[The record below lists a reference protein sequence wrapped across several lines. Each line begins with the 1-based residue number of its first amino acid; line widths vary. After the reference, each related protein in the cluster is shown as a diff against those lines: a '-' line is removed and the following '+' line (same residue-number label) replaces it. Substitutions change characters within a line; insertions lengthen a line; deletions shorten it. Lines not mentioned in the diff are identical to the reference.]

1 MTPLGTT
8 AASTPAP
15 ASASAERWARVGHA
29 GHTDARTA
37 VAMAYGE
44 LDLPDR
50 PELVMMYVSASLDP
64 AAAAAAIAD
73 LAPGV
78 SLVGCTSRGELS
90 HTGPAQDSVVLVA
103 LGGAGVRCRT
113 AIAPIVD
120 GDARTAAAT
129 AARCA
134 DELDPLASTV
144 MVVFSDG
151 SDIDQDDVIRG
162 AYDTVGAA
170 IPLVGGGACGAHL
183 QFDPTLFRQ
192 DETGIVA
199 TSGVI
204 VVAAITSTGPIGIG
218 VGHGFDPDGEP
229 EVVTASGRDVV
240 TTLGER
246 PALDAYLR
254 HHDAPAD
261 LFDTPDGFADFAR
274 ARPLGVARRTR
285 VEPRA
290 VVGADQTA
298 RTLTMGATVPPG
310 GLVWLMHG
318 DLESALGA
326 IDVAADDCLDALG
339 GRAPLAVVAFDCAA
353 RRTVLGGDG
362 LVAEVD
368 RLAGRAG
375 CPVAGLY
382 TYGEIARTSGSTG
395 FHNLTVVLLAF
406 G

>member
-1 MTPLGTT
+1 ML
-8 AASTPAP
+8 
-15 ASASAERWARVGHA
+15 
-29 GHTDARTA
+29 
-37 VAMAYGE
+37 
-44 LDLPDR
+44 L
-50 PELVMMYVSASLDP
+50 
-64 AAAAAAIAD
+64 
-73 LAPGV
+73 
-78 SLVGCTSRGELS
+78 
-90 HTGPAQDSVVLVA
+90 A

-129 AARCA
+129 AACCA

-144 MVVFSDG
+144 MVVLSDG
-151 SDIDQDDVIRG
+151 SGIDQDDVIRG

-192 DETGIVA
+192 DENGIVA
-199 TSGVI
+199 MSGVV
-204 VVAAITSTGPIGIG
+204 VVATITSTGPIGIG

-229 EVVTASGRDVV
+229 EVVTASGRNVV

-261 LFDTPDGFADFAR
+261 LFDIPEGFADFAL

-290 VVGADQTA
+290 VVGADEMA

-318 DLESALGA
+318 DSTRRSAPSTGGRRPPRRSATGRRSSSWRSIAPL
-326 IDVAADDCLDALG
+326 AAPCSAGTGSSLRSTVWRG
-339 GRAPLAVVAFDCAA
+339 GRAA
-353 RRTVLGGDG
+353 RWRASTRT
-362 LVAEVD
+362 
-368 RLAGRAG
+368 
-375 CPVAGLY
+375 
-382 TYGEIARTSGSTG
+382 ARSHARVGAPAST
-395 FHNLTVVLLAF
+395 T
-406 G
+406 